1 MARNTIGKEV
11 QFSGIGLHT
20 GQTATVRLVPADTAK
35 GIVFIREDLP
45 AKPRIPAEVSSVNS
59 TVRSTTLKSGD
70 AGVSTVEHL
79 MAALYASEI
88 TDVEVFINGP
98 EVPILDGSSHTFFQ
112 EIQKAGLAPIE
123 GDKECLL
130 IETPLHYKM
139 DETGSEYWVYPHDKL
154 KITVILDF
162 PDQSLGEQS
171 ATMHEI
177 AEFGS
182 QIACCRTF
190 VMLSELEALANAG
203 LIKGGDLDNAIVI
216 VDQAMDEPKL
226 ESLRQKLNKP
236 GVQMTEDGILNTVKL
251 QFRNEPAR
259 HKILDLLGDIALFG
273 KEVKGHI
280 IARRP
285 GHRANHAF
293 ASMLKSLYLEQK
305 KLKGK
310 PKYNPEA
317 PALMDVEAIQHYLPH
332 RYPFLFVDKI
342 IEISDKHIVGVK
354 NVTMNEYFF
363 QGHFP
368 GNAIFPGV
376 LQMEAM
382 AQTGGILALNIV
394 GDPGH
399 WDTYFLKM
407 DGVKFKAKV
416 VPGDTLLLKMELLE
430 PIRRGIVR
438 MQGTAYVGNKIVSEG
453 ELTAQIIKRKYEE

>member
-1 MARNTIGKEV
+1 
-11 QFSGIGLHT
+11 
-20 GQTATVRLVPADTAK
+20 
-35 GIVFIREDLP
+35 
-45 AKPRIPAEVSSVNS
+45 
-59 TVRSTTLKSGD
+59 
-70 AGVSTVEHL
+70 
-79 MAALYASEI
+79 
-88 TDVEVFINGP
+88 
-98 EVPILDGSSHTFFQ
+98 
-112 EIQKAGLAPIE
+112 
-123 GDKECLL
+123 
-130 IETPLHYKM
+130 
-139 DETGSEYWVYPHDKL
+139 
-154 KITVILDF
+154 
-162 PDQSLGEQS
+162 
-171 ATMHEI
+171 
-177 AEFGS
+177 
-182 QIACCRTF
+182 
-190 VMLSELEALANAG
+190 
-203 LIKGGDLDNAIVI
+203 
-216 VDQAMDEPKL
+216 
-226 ESLRQKLNKP
+226 
-236 GVQMTEDGILNTVKL
+236 
-251 QFRNEPAR
+251 
-259 HKILDLLGDIALFG
+259 
-273 KEVKGHI
+273 
-280 IARRP
+280 
-285 GHRANHAF
+285 
-293 ASMLKSLYLEQK
+293 MLKSLYLEQK